1 MRIFAGLNHVALK
14 TRDIDR
20 SLAFYTGTLGM
31 PEIMRLFY
39 DDGSLFLIYLKI
51 TDDQFIEL
59 FPDGSDEHA
68 PGPRATAVNHFCL
81 NVDNIESAVA
91 ELQARGVVITREIKK
106 GVDDN
111 KQAWFE
117 DPDGNRIELM
127 QMLPEGMQFKAMK
140 GLAEGKPALHHVTW
154 AKPPAPVA

>member
-1 MRIFAGLNHVALK
+1 MSIFSGINHVALK

-20 SLAFYTGTLGM
+20 SLAFYTGKLGM

-59 FPDGSDEHA
+59 FPEGTGERA
-68 PGPRATAVNHFCL
+68 PGPGATAVNHFCL
-81 NVDNIESAVA
+81 NVENIERAVA
-91 ELQARGVVITREIKK
+91 DLQAAGVTITREIRT

-111 KQAWFE
+111 RQAWFE

-127 QMLPEGMQFKAMK
+127 QMLPEGMQFKALK
-140 GLAEGKPALHHVTW
+140 ELAGGRPAIRHVTW
-154 AKPPAPVA
+154 AKRPVPVA